1 MRPSRGSPVAPLSPL
16 ARAPHTAFLVFL
28 VLFVPRVPRAP
39 IHEIQIVLVFLV
51 REGKKGTG
59 VAGAIPRS
67 PSPPRSYPHCALS
80 SLSTPPEEP
89 GPRDDGGELHHRLLR
104 RIVKR
109 KPGKHSSLIHCSTSR
124 GRKASYL
131 PRPSPSPLTTIQ
143 AWWLLGPEV

>member
-109 KPGKHSSLIHCSTSR
+109 KPGKHSSLIHCSTR